1 MFKALTDRVKRQILD
16 EASLWWDKTGR
27 HDIPKHLNQNTPAP
41 MVRTTTG
48 PIFISKAPTEQDLAS
63 GILRGLPWDGL
74 SGKEQ
79 GHVMFTYFKHHWL
92 PRHPDIQQ
100 TTGPMQ

>member
-1 MFKALTDRVKRQILD
+1 MHKLTDRIKRQILD
-16 EASLWWDKTGR
+16 EACLWWDKTGR

-41 MVRTTTG
+41 MVRTGTG

-74 SGKEQ
+74 SGREQ
-79 GHVMFTYFKHHWL
+79 GKVCFAYFQNVWL
-92 PRHPDIQQ
+92 SKYPEMTADRMTLQ
-100 TTGPMQ
+100 